1 MRRTA
6 GIVVSMVI
14 VVAILAGFAIGRMA
28 GGSSEPSSRIGAE
41 TGGIAERPA
50 ATQEVPY
57 PSLGLASPGVT
68 GSTPERAAAA
78 PKVSA
83 TPLSTPRTGVP
94 DGTATPGSSPI
105 ETLKP

>member
-41 TGGIAERPA
+41 TAGIAELPT
-50 ATQEVPY
+50 ATQEVLY
-57 PSLGLASPGVT
+57 PSPGIVSPRLP
-68 GSTPERAAAA
+68 GSTPERAAATT
-78 PKVSA
+78 PVSA
-83 TPLSTPRTGVP
+83 TPLNTPRTGTS